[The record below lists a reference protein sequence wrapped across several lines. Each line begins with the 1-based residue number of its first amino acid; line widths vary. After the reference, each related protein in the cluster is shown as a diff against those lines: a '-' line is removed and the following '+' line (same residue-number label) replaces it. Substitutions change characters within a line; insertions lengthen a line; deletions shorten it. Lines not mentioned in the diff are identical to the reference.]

1 MKEFVGFLTDLDRSI
16 VMFMDGFGGRSSVFD
31 RTIRFLSGEPLI
43 EGGFLF
49 LFIWWLWFSNGEAR
63 SEDRMRAIRTAFG
76 ILVALVLA
84 RATQILLPG
93 RLRPVNDLTLPFV
106 APSGLDYYKL
116 EHWSSFPSDHAVIY
130 SAIATA
136 IWLKNRWLGGLAFA
150 WTFAF
155 GSLTRLYLGLHYPT
169 DVIGGV
175 LLGTAVGYLA
185 QRVGPPAAVTD
196 TVLFWERRWSQTFY
210 PLAVLFTYE
219 LINLFDDVRHI
230 GQAVA
235 KTLL

>member
-1 MKEFVGFLTDLDRSI
+1 MTEIVGFLADLDGSI
-16 VMFMDGFGGRSSVFD
+16 VMFMNGFGGRSSVVD
-31 RTIRFLSGEPLI
+31 RTIRFVAGEPLI

-49 LFIWWLWFSNGEAR
+49 LFIWWLWFSNGEAH
-63 SEDRMRAIRTAFG
+63 SEDRTRAIRTAFG
-76 ILVALVLA
+76 ILLALALA

-93 RLRPVNDLTLPFV
+93 RLRPVNDPTLPFV
-106 APSGLDYYKL
+106 APSGLEYYKL

-136 IWLKNRWLGGLAFA
+136 IWMKNRWLGGLAFA
-150 WTFAF
+150 WTLAF
-155 GSLTRLYLGLHYPT
+155 GSLPRVYLGLHYPT
-169 DVIGGV
+169 DVVGGV
-175 LLGTAVGYLA
+175 MLGTAIGYLA
-185 QRVGPPAAVTD
+185 QRVGPPAAVAD

-235 KTLL
+235 KTLF